1 MYAGTIKN
9 TIAIECFM
17 QSVIMVFFSFKDNKN
32 IRNLY
37 KYIHSELFIDAYVAT
52 RTNICI

>member
-9 TIAIECFM
+9 TIAIERFM
-17 QSVIMVFFSFKDNKN
+17 QSVIMVFFPFKDNKN

-37 KYIHSELFIDAYVAT
+37 KYIQSELFIDAYVVTCA
-52 RTNICI
+52 NICI